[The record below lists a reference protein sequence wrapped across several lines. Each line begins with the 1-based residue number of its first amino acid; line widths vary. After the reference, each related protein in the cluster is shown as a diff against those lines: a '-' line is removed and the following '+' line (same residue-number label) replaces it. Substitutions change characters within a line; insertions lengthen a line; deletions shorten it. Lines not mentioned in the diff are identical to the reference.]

1 LISKTATKPEAT
13 TKPKEDNVLQV
24 TADKLTGLQEAFAF
38 FDYDGNGKLDK
49 EEIMQVIQSLGYNP
63 TWAEMEL
70 KFQNAD

>member
-1 LISKTATKPEAT
+1 MISKTITKPDAN
-13 TKPKEDNVLQV
+13 TKPKEENVLQV